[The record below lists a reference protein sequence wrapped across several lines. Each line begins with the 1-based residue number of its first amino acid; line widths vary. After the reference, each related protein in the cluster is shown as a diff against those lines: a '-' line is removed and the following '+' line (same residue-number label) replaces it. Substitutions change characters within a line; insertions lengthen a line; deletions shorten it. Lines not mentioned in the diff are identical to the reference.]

1 MNFHYRTYVCVYVY
15 VSICLYICVYICIY
29 THIHIYIFASKSGIE
44 YFINSW
50 DSRVDAWMFDNFY
63 TVFPAAV

>member
-1 MNFHYRTYVCVYVY
+1 MNLILIRGHAGYGEFSPRDGYVCV
-15 VSICLYICVYICIY
+15 CVCVC
-29 THIHIYIFASKSGIE
+29 IFASKSGIE

-50 DSRVDAWMFDNFY
+50 NPRVDAWTFDNFY

>member
-1 MNFHYRTYVCVYVY
+1 MENPRTL
-15 VSICLYICVYICIY
+15 SHDLHLLYIYICIY

>member
-1 MNFHYRTYVCVYVY
+1 MNFHYGTYVCVYVY
-15 VSICLYICVYICIY
+15 VYICLYICIY